1 MQELTVT
8 ATIAVRGGPLWKLS
22 THLKPQIYEVAS
34 LPLGGDAGETVT
46 VLPEAA
52 EASLLAVRAVSA
64 AGAAAK
70 VTVTGWRGHD
80 GFNGR
85 RQRWDSPH
93 CRRKPAGDQR
103 GRHRWLGG
111 GRAGETQGEESGY
124 RTSGGVGA
132 GGLQN
137 LT

>member
-70 VTVTGWRGHD
+70 VTVTPVGVVTTGSTAEDKD
-80 GFNGR
+80 GTPLTVDGNLLVTNEGVI
-85 RQRWDSPH
+85 
-93 CRRKPAGDQR
+93 AG
-103 GRHRWLGG
+103 LVE
-111 GRAGETQGEESGY
+111 GELVKLKVKNPGTEPVEVSVLVAFK
-124 RTSGGVGA
+124 T
-132 GGLQN
+132 
-137 LT
+137 